1 MGVVMFL
8 SWHNFFLGRPRAF
21 FPPQGVMS
29 TPTDPALYELVKA
42 RVYARIP
49 THSAYRSG
57 HVVREY
63 KRAFAEK
70 HGARKAAYAGSSDGG
85 LVRWFAE
92 RWRNESG
99 GIGYDRKNTL
109 YRPTVRVT
117 SETPKTWGELAPRD
131 VKAAKAEK
139 KAKGR
144 VFRFKRPV

>member
-1 MGVVMFL
+1 MGT
-8 SWHNFFLGRPRAF
+8 SHKSEAP
-21 FPPQGVMS
+21 
-29 TPTDPALYELVKA
+29 
-42 RVYARIP
+42 
-49 THSAYRSG
+49 
-57 HVVREY
+57 VRELT
-63 KRAFAEK
+63 KTEIDLAVAEIVDRLTRTIRFANDVAKELEDSEDDNIDESKVFAAFAEK